1 MGISRTGGL
10 VGVGVGMMGVFVW
23 QAARVMQ
30 TNKVIRYLRFINIKT
45 IFTTELTE
53 SAETSVFSVVAAF
66 VLNYLSFH

>member
-30 TNKVIRYLRFINIKT
+30 TNKVIRYLRFIKIKT
-45 IFTTELTE
+45 IFTTEPTE
-53 SAETSVFSVVAAF
+53 STED
-66 VLNYLSFH
+66 SF

>member
-1 MGISRTGGL
+1 M
-10 VGVGVGMMGVFVW
+10 GVGVGRMGVFVW

-30 TNKVIRYLRFINIKT
+30 INKVISYLRFIHIKT

-66 VLNYLSFH
+66 VLNYLFFH